1 MGRKCVCGGKMIV
14 SFDLDG
20 TLVSSE
26 YVDAVWLEK
35 IPQLYAEK
43 ENMPNEEAR
52 RYVAREYL
60 KVGPE
65 ALEWYDIVYWI
76 KKFDLKA
83 SWKDILMSCVDK
95 LKLYPEVREVLE
107 RLSKRN
113 MLIITSNASNEF
125 IQIEVEF
132 LGIKKY
138 FSRIFSV
145 VSDFGKTK
153 KDEEAYEKICKE
165 LDAEKDKIIH
175 VGDNYEFDY
184 IAPIKAGIKAFYL
197 DRKGNMNG
205 NHVVKDLREFEE
217 KINSLKK

>member
-1 MGRKCVCGGKMIV
+1 MIV

-20 TLVSSE
+20 TLASSE
-26 YVDAVWLEK
+26 YVDAVWLER
-35 IPQLYAEK
+35 IPQIYAEK
-43 ENMPNEEAR
+43 ENIPYEKAR
-52 RYVAREYL
+52 RYVEQEYL

-76 KKFDLKA
+76 KKFDLKV
-83 SWKDILMSCVDK
+83 SWREILMSCVDK
-95 LKLYPEVREVLE
+95 LKLYPEVKEVLE

-113 MLIITSNASNEF
+113 MLIITSNAANEF

-132 LGIKKY
+132 LEIKKY

-145 VSDFGKTK
+145 VSNFGKTK
-153 KDEEAYEKICKE
+153 KDREVYEKICKE
-165 LDAEKDKIIH
+165 LGVDKGEIVH

-184 IAPIKAGIKAFYL
+184 LAPMKAGIEAFYL

-205 NHVVKDLREFEE
+205 SHVVRDLKEFEG
-217 KINSLKK
+217 KIRDRR